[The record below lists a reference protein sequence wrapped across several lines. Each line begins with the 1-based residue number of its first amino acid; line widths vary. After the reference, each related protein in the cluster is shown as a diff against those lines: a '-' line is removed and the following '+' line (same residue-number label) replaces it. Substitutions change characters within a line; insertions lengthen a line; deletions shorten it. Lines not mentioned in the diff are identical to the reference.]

1 MKFWPLLAALFTAA
15 APAHADPLANWEGTR
30 WLLESESLL
39 PVAITLVAK
48 NNEQLW
54 TNALQSEVVIT
65 CNDVESVG
73 KKAVVVTCDIDAM
86 ALRVVSRYSEP
97 TDVVRKNTQIV
108 LDEITERMAEAQ
120 IQVQLNNKGRITRV
134 EVPGLTARDNRIRQ
148 SNEILRQIAM
158 DLVAGW
164 QLHRNTAWAGQWVER
179 NGNLLRVPT
188 RTPLSLATNTIHAA
202 SEAEGR
208 TIVQSQGKGTFTI
221 AYEAMVM
228 DGNKTVRSR
237 VGARAVEGVAADA
250 EVATTSGMIGAGFTS
265 GETQTSSILPEDRQY
280 SGTLTSVS
288 VIDTEAD
295 KVIERVWAV
304 IGSPTAS
311 TPGAF
316 GGIKV
321 YWNGHLRRLTAD
333 ESITLGPTE
342 MVSAPGETIEGLSQW
357 TAIND

>member
-148 SNEILRQIAM
+148 SNEILRIDANTGRVTAVVDASGLLTTVEAM
-158 DLVAGW
+158 RADVL
-164 QLHRNTAWAGQWVER
+164 
-179 NGNLLRVPT
+179 NG
-188 RTPLSLATNTIHAA
+188 
-202 SEAEGR
+202 
-208 TIVQSQGKGTFTI
+208 I
-221 AYEAMVM
+221 AYRPENETFLLTGKLWPHVFE
-228 DGNKTVRSR
+228 
-237 VGARAVEGVAADA
+237 VEL
-250 EVATTSGMIGAGFTS
+250 I
-265 GETQTSSILPEDRQY
+265 PR
-280 SGTLTSVS
+280 
-288 VIDTEAD
+288 
-295 KVIERVWAV
+295 
-304 IGSPTAS
+304 
-311 TPGAF
+311 
-316 GGIKV
+316 
-321 YWNGHLRRLTAD
+321 
-333 ESITLGPTE
+333 
-342 MVSAPGETIEGLSQW
+342 
-357 TAIND
+357 